1 MGIAEKKFLEND
13 YYGARSFINQAKN
26 LYTNLDCLKQ
36 VLIMIDVFISAS
48 PWGGREAD
56 WYEILSVHRC

>member
-48 PWGGREAD
+48 P
-56 WYEILSVHRC
+56 